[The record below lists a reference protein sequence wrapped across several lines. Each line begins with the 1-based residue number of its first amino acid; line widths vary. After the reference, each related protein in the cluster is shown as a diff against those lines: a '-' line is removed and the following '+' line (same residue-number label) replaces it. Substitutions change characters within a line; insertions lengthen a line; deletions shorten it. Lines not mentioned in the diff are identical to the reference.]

1 MIDVCF
7 LLINV
12 YWKGV
17 PLNGFRVVILYR
29 KLGRRSPLWHLE
41 YEGSSREGRRLDIDD
56 SGMGTL

>member
-1 MIDVCF
+1 MVEVCF

-17 PLNGFRVVILYR
+17 PLNGFHVVILYR

-41 YEGSSREGRRLDIDD
+41 YEG
-56 SGMGTL
+56 